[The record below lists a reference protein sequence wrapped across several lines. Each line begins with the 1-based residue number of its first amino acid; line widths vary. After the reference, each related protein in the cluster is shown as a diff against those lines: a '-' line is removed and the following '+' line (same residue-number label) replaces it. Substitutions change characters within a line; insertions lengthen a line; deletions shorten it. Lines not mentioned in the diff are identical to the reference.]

1 MEKLVMPDYYEIH
14 IPQMSSE
21 ANLQLADPSLVN
33 YYSDLENRIYWLNDE
48 ISSCTFDLVQ
58 YITRWN
64 REDKDVPIEQRKPI
78 RLIIDCAGGAL
89 SVSETVSNIIKMSK
103 TPVYGIALGYV
114 ASGASV
120 IYLSCHKRYALPN
133 SVFVLHKG
141 SCSGVS
147 GTYDEIVSFA
157 RDYEKQIEM
166 LIRFYIN
173 YTNYTEEEIEENIQT
188 DWYIRIEEA
197 LEKGIVDE
205 VITDIDILC

>member
-1 MEKLVMPDYYEIH
+1 MNEIYLLPSMH
-14 IPQMSSE
+14 ES

-33 YYSDLENRIYWLNDE
+33 FYADIANRVYWLTDE
-48 ISSCTFDLVQ
+48 IGETSLDLVQ

-64 REDKDVPIEQRKPI
+64 REDRGIPVKDRKPI
-78 RLIIDCAGGAL
+78 RIIIDCGGGSL
-89 SVSETVSNIIKMSK
+89 SVSETLSNIIKMSK
-103 TPVYGIALGYV
+103 TPIHSIALGFV

-120 IYLSCHKRYALPN
+120 VHLSCHKKYALPN

-166 LIRFYIN
+166 LMTFYIEN
-173 YTNYTEEEIEENIQT
+173 TKYTKEEIEENIQT
-188 DWYIRIEEA
+188 DWYIRMDEA
-197 LEKGIVDE
+197 MEKGLVDE

>member
-1 MEKLVMPDYYEIH
+1 MEFLVLPSMHE
-14 IPQMSSE
+14 S

-33 YYSDLENRIYWLNDE
+33 FYTDIQNRIYWLTEE
-48 ISSCTFDLVQ
+48 IGEETLDLVQ

-64 REDKDVPIEQRKPI
+64 REDKGVAPENRQPI
-78 RLIIDCAGGAL
+78 RIIIDCGGGSL
-89 SVSETVSNIIKMSK
+89 SVSETLSNVIKMSK
-103 TPVYGIALGYV
+103 TPVVGIALGYV

-120 IYLSCHKRYALPN
+120 VFLSCHQKYALPN

-141 SCSGVS
+141 SCNGVS

-166 LIRFYIN
+166 LMEFYIEN
-173 YTNYTEEEIEENIQT
+173 TKYTEEEIEENIQT
-188 DWYIRIEEA
+188 DWYIRMDEA
-197 LEKGIVDE
+197 TEKGLVDG

>member
-1 MEKLVMPDYYEIH
+1 MSECFEIQLPA
-14 IPQMSSE
+14 IPNG

-33 YYSDLENRIYWLNDE
+33 YYRDLENRIYWLNDE
-48 ISSCTFDLVQ
+48 ISNYTFDLIQ

-64 REDKDVPIEQRKPI
+64 REDKGIPTEDRKPI
-78 RLIIDCAGGAL
+78 RIIIDCAGGAL
-89 SVSETVSNIIKMSK
+89 SVSETLSNIIKMSK
-103 TPVYGIALGYV
+103 TPVIGIALGFV

-120 IYLSCHKRYALPN
+120 IYLSCHKKFALPN

-166 LIRFYIN
+166 LIDFYIEN
-173 YTNYTEEEIEENIQT
+173 TKYTEAEIVENIQT
-188 DWYIRIEEA
+188 DWYIRIDEA
-197 LEKGIVDE
+197 TEKGIVDE
-205 VITDIDILC
+205 LITDIDIFC

>member
-1 MEKLVMPDYYEIH
+1 MNEIYLLPSMH
-14 IPQMSSE
+14 ES

-33 YYSDLENRIYWLNDE
+33 FYADIANRVYWLTDE
-48 ISSCTFDLVQ
+48 IGEASLDLVQ

-64 REDKDVPIEQRKPI
+64 REDRGIPVKDRKPI
-78 RLIIDCAGGAL
+78 RIVIDCGGGSL
-89 SVSETVSNIIKMSK
+89 SVSETLSNIIKMSK
-103 TPVYGIALGYV
+103 TPIYSIALGFV

-120 IYLSCHKRYALPN
+120 VHLSCHKKYALPN

-166 LIRFYIN
+166 LMTFYTEN
-173 YTNYTEEEIEENIQT
+173 TKYTEEEIEENIQT
-188 DWYIRIEEA
+188 DWYIRMDEA
-197 LEKGIVDE
+197 MEKGLVDE

>member
-1 MEKLVMPDYYEIH
+1 MNEIYLLPSMH
-14 IPQMSSE
+14 ES

-33 YYSDLENRIYWLNDE
+33 FYADIANRVYWLTDE
-48 ISSCTFDLVQ
+48 IGETSLDLVQ

-64 REDKDVPIEQRKPI
+64 REDRGIPVEDRKPI
-78 RLIIDCAGGAL
+78 RIVIDCGGGSL
-89 SVSETVSNIIKMSK
+89 SVSETLSNIIKMSK
-103 TPVYGIALGYV
+103 TPIYSIALGFV
-114 ASGASV
+114 ASGASIV
-120 IYLSCHKRYALPN
+120 HLSCHKKYALPN

-166 LIRFYIN
+166 LMTFYIEN
-173 YTNYTEEEIEENIQT
+173 TKYTQEEIEENIQT
-188 DWYIRIEEA
+188 DWYIRMDEA
-197 LEKGIVDE
+197 IEKGLVDE